1 MTAKS
6 LSVKLPSELVLSTFK
21 LIVVPMKITSGSVVE
36 VCEPM
41 GVDVD
46 GPLSSVSECMLAGD
60 DGLLIGVSELMLTGV
75 DGLLF
80 GVEILQLLQTQVVL
94 ALLG

>member
-1 MTAKS
+1 
-6 LSVKLPSELVLSTFK
+6 
-21 LIVVPMKITSGSVVE
+21 
-36 VCEPM
+36 
-41 GVDVD
+41 
-46 GPLSSVSECMLAGD
+46 MLAGD

-75 DGLLF
+75 NGLLF

>member
-1 MTAKS
+1 
-6 LSVKLPSELVLSTFK
+6 
-21 LIVVPMKITSGSVVE
+21 
-36 VCEPM
+36 M

-46 GPLSSVSECMLAGD
+46 CPLSSVSECMLAGD

>member
-1 MTAKS
+1 
-6 LSVKLPSELVLSTFK
+6 
-21 LIVVPMKITSGSVVE
+21 
-36 VCEPM
+36 
-41 GVDVD
+41 
-46 GPLSSVSECMLAGD
+46 MLAGD

>member
-1 MTAKS
+1 MLT
-6 LSVKLPSELVLSTFK
+6 
-21 LIVVPMKITSGSVVE
+21 
-36 VCEPM
+36 
-41 GVDVD
+41 GVDGLLLGVHVD
-46 GPLSSVSECMLAGD
+46 GPLSSVSECMLVGD

-75 DGLLF
+75 NGLHF